1 MIGEQLSLGKLLLED
16 EAGQNWEWNQTCQ
29 HHPGLLQGLWFDE
42 FLCSGQ
48 EGLGEVVLS

>member
-1 MIGEQLSLGKLLLED
+1 MRQDRTGNGIRLAS
-16 EAGQNWEWNQTCQ
+16 TT
-29 HHPGLLQGLWFDE
+29 PGLLQGLWFDE